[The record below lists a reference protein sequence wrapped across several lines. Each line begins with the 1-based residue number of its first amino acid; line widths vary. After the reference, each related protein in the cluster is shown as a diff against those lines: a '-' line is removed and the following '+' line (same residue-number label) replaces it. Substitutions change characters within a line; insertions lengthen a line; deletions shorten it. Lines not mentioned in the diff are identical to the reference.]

1 MEAVTEISKALQ
13 DLINKF
19 DEVNLEVVKNALIDA
34 ADDEDDE
41 NATIPCEQLS
51 VIESDDEGVKNEVRD
66 HVVIEEGVEK
76 LILTGGD
83 AQADL
88 SIDAGTTNV
97 QVDEK
102 SEPMNK
108 ESDINHEWSNEEYKR
123 ELEKYKKEHHI
134 NSTTDQRNETSC
146 DLYMRCRNQ
155 MHLAVDSCAWRFA
168 SSKILPTLAESA
180 ESLLYKGEEF
190 CDPAEQPLYEELYEL
205 VIKRNTRLRTCLDEM
220 NAVFGEEFCDPAEQP
235 LYEELYELVIKR
247 NTRLRTCLDELNA
260 VFVSIF
266 M

>member
-1 MEAVTEISKALQ
+1 MHSMEMTDDEDDGDVGSDIVTSSPIILLRKNDSSTKILNRSGNCTLPVAKAQTKKLQVILSLLGEKRDSKDMKEIRKLISKWQNKTRIVTLEEEARRKEISKALQ

-19 DEVNLEVVKNALIDA
+19 DEVNLEVVKNAMIDD
-34 ADDEDDE
+34 ADGEDDE

-51 VIESDDEGVKNEVRD
+51 LIESDDEENVEPKHKFDRILQGVKNEVRD

-108 ESDINHEWSNEEYKR
+108 ESDINH
-123 ELEKYKKEHHI
+123 
-134 NSTTDQRNETSC
+134 
-146 DLYMRCRNQ
+146 
-155 MHLAVDSCAWRFA
+155 
-168 SSKILPTLAESA
+168 
-180 ESLLYKGEEF
+180 
-190 CDPAEQPLYEELYEL
+190 
-205 VIKRNTRLRTCLDEM
+205 
-220 NAVFGEEFCDPAEQP
+220 
-235 LYEELYELVIKR
+235 
-247 NTRLRTCLDELNA
+247 
-260 VFVSIF
+260 
-266 M
+266 